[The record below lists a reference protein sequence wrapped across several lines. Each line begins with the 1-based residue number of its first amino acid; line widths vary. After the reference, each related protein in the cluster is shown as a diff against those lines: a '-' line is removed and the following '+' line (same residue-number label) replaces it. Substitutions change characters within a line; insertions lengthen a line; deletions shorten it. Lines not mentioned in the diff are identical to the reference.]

1 LKINV
6 NQLSTH
12 LQKSLAPCYLVTG
25 DEHLLVGE
33 ALDAIRAAARKQGFT
48 SRDLHVAT
56 TGFDWSQLR
65 DSGANLSLFAEK
77 RIIELRVPTGKP
89 GRAGSQAIADFV
101 DVTDSDLL
109 FIVVAPKLDRN
120 SQSAKWVKALEGK
133 GVSIPVWPIGLREL
147 PGWIAERMRSTGLQP
162 DRDAVKLIADRV
174 EGNLLAA
181 GQEIEKLRLL
191 LGEGKVTADDVGD
204 AVANSSRYDVFKLVD
219 AALGGDA
226 KRALRILSGLRAE
239 GIEPVIVVWA
249 LTRELRTL
257 ALLTDSAQMAC
268 ARTVS
273 GKIARRSFETALA
286 ATSMVTSTSCSSLRA
301 ARTRRPKAKRPLIP
315 GRFPPTL
322 FWVSRRDEPD
332 RDLRRHIRPYSL
344 WTPAIGL
351 RVVAGAAA
359 Q

>member
-25 DEHLLVGE
+25 DEHLLVDE
-33 ALDAIRAAARKQGFT
+33 ALDAIRAAAREQGFT

-56 TGFDWSQLR
+56 TGFDWTQLR

-101 DVTDSDLL
+101 DIIDSDLL

-120 SQSAKWVKALEGK
+120 SQSAKWVKALEAK

-147 PGWIAERMRSTGLQP
+147 PGWIAERMRGTGLQP
-162 DRDAVKLIADRV
+162 DRDAVTLIADRV

-181 GQEIEKLRLL
+181 GQEIEKLRLI

-257 ALLTDSAQMAC
+257 ASLTDTVAQGADLANGMRKNGVWQNRQALVRNCIGRHKHGDFHQLLKSASHADQ
-268 ARTVS
+268 
-273 GKIARRSFETALA
+273 A
-286 ATSMVTSTSCSSLRA
+286 AKGQTSSDPWQISTDIVLGIS
-301 ARTRRPKAKRPLIP
+301 TR
-315 GRFPPTL
+315 
-322 FWVSRRDEPD
+322 
-332 RDLRRHIRPYSL
+332 
-344 WTPAIGL
+344 
-351 RVVAGAAA
+351 
-359 Q
+359 

>member
-1 LKINV
+1 MKINV

-25 DEHLLVGE
+25 DEHLLVHE
-33 ALDAIRAAARKQGFT
+33 ALDAIRAAAREQGFT

-56 TGFDWSQLR
+56 TGFDWTQLR

-101 DVTDSDLL
+101 DIIDSDLL

-120 SQSAKWVKALEGK
+120 SQSAKWVKALEAK

-162 DRDAVKLIADRV
+162 DRDAVTLIADRV

-181 GQEIEKLRLL
+181 GQEIEKLRLI

-257 ALLTDSAQMAC
+257 ASLTDTVAQGADLANGMRKKGVWQNRQALVRNCIGRHKHGDFHQLLKSASHADQ
-268 ARTVS
+268 
-273 GKIARRSFETALA
+273 A
-286 ATSMVTSTSCSSLRA
+286 AKGQTTSDPWQISTDIVLGIS
-301 ARTRRPKAKRPLIP
+301 TR
-315 GRFPPTL
+315 
-322 FWVSRRDEPD
+322 
-332 RDLRRHIRPYSL
+332 
-344 WTPAIGL
+344 
-351 RVVAGAAA
+351 
-359 Q
+359 

>member
-1 LKINV
+1 MKINV

-12 LQKSLAPCYLVTG
+12 LQKSLAPSYLVTG
-25 DEHLLVGE
+25 DEHLLVDE
-33 ALDAIRAAARKQGFT
+33 ALDAIRAAAREQGFT
-48 SRDLHVAT
+48 SRELHVAT
-56 TGFDWSQLR
+56 TGFDWAQLH

-120 SQSAKWVKALEGK
+120 SQSAKWVKALEAK

-147 PGWIAERMRSTGLQP
+147 PGWIAERMRRTGLQP
-162 DRDAVKLIADRV
+162 DRDAVTLIADRV

-181 GQEIEKLRLL
+181 GQEIEKLRLI
-191 LGEGKVTADDVGD
+191 LGEGKVTAHDVGD

-257 ALLTDSAQMAC
+257 ASLTDTVAQGADLANGMRKNGVWQNRQALVRNCIGRHKHGDFHQLLKSASHADQ
-268 ARTVS
+268 
-273 GKIARRSFETALA
+273 A
-286 ATSMVTSTSCSSLRA
+286 AKGQTSSDPWQISTDIVLGIS
-301 ARTRRPKAKRPLIP
+301 TR
-315 GRFPPTL
+315 
-322 FWVSRRDEPD
+322 
-332 RDLRRHIRPYSL
+332 
-344 WTPAIGL
+344 
-351 RVVAGAAA
+351 
-359 Q
+359 